1 MKSLVVLAFLLLL
14 AAPLSL
20 MQAAAG
26 NDVPAY
32 NPAQEQTFSGTI
44 QEVKEYQCPV
54 SGTIG
59 SHIAVSGG
67 SETVEVHLAPATF
80 LKQYGIVLKAGDRVT
95 ITGIR
100 FIFDGKP
107 AFIAR
112 TIVAGQ
118 STFTFRDGKGRP
130 EW

>member
-32 NPAQEQTFSGTI
+32 NPAQEQTFTGTI

-54 SGTIG
+54 SGAIG

-67 SETVEVHLAPATF
+67 SETVEVHVAPAAF
-80 LKQYGIVLKAGDRVT
+80 LRQYGIVLKVGDRVR
-95 ITGIR
+95 ITGIK
-100 FIFDGKP
+100 FVFDGKP
-107 AFIAR
+107 A
-112 TIVAGQ
+112 
-118 STFTFRDGKGRP
+118 
-130 EW
+130 